1 MDSEK
6 IIGCI
11 CGIVGLFGIGYAIGA
26 SSKLK
31 SVSDAVNKSVDSI
44 IADGKVDIPKEMINE
59 TIQNNVKEMVETTA
73 RWKVNDACNKAV
85 REVETSLFNKISES
99 AENAVKQAYK
109 SMEIDAKEK
118 IAKELRN
125 IDVSDLK
132 NEVREEAT
140 QLVKDKLSS
149 QMDDILDTYNAN
161 LMNVQ
166 NIYTDTGNV
175 LKYMCRWKN
184 KNGVQDLEKARWYLE
199 HLIDHVKLLEEEN
212 K

>member
-1 MDSEK
+1 MNY
-6 IIGCI
+6 I
-11 CGIVGLFGIGYAIGA
+11 CESCG
-26 SSKLK
+26 SDLK
-31 SVSDAVNKSVDSI
+31 YYDKVSRMVRTKNRKASI
-44 IADGKVDIPKEMINE
+44 ITVKRFKCPVCNCIHRNLPNNIFPYKQYDARIITGVIEGKI
-59 TIQNNVKEMVETTA
+59 TTA

-132 NEVREEAT
+132 NEVKEEAA
-140 QLVKDKLSS
+140 QLVKDKLSY

-166 NIYTDTGNV
+166 NIYSSIA
-175 LKYMCRWKN
+175 KSMS
-184 KNGVQDLEKARWYLE
+184 ARA
-199 HLIDHVKLLEEEN
+199 
-212 K
+212 

>member
-59 TIQNNVKEMVETTA
+59 TIQNNVKEMVETAA

-132 NEVREEAT
+132 NEVKEEAA

-166 NIYTDTGNV
+166 NIYSSIAK
-175 LKYMCRWKN
+175 LMS
-184 KNGVQDLEKARWYLE
+184 ARA
-199 HLIDHVKLLEEEN
+199 
-212 K
+212 

>member
-11 CGIVGLFGIGYAIGA
+11 CGMVGLFGIGYAIGA

-132 NEVREEAT
+132 NEVKEEAA

-149 QMDDILDTYNAN
+149 QMDDILDTYNEN

-166 NIYTDTGNV
+166 NIYSSIA
-175 LKYMCRWKN
+175 KSMS
-184 KNGVQDLEKARWYLE
+184 ARA
-199 HLIDHVKLLEEEN
+199 
-212 K
+212 

>member
-59 TIQNNVKEMVETTA
+59 TIQNNVKEMVETAA

-99 AENAVKQAYK
+99 AENAVKQTYK

-132 NEVREEAT
+132 NEVKEEAA

-166 NIYTDTGNV
+166 NIYSSIA
-175 LKYMCRWKN
+175 KSMS
-184 KNGVQDLEKARWYLE
+184 ARA
-199 HLIDHVKLLEEEN
+199 
-212 K
+212 

>member
-11 CGIVGLFGIGYAIGA
+11 CGMVGLFGIGYAIGA

-132 NEVREEAT
+132 NEVKEEAA

-166 NIYTDTGNV
+166 NINSSIA
-175 LKYMCRWKN
+175 KSMS
-184 KNGVQDLEKARWYLE
+184 ARA
-199 HLIDHVKLLEEEN
+199 
-212 K
+212 

>member
-44 IADGKVDIPKEMINE
+44 IADGKVDIPKEMIDE

-73 RWKVNDACNKAV
+73 RWKVNDTCNKAV
-85 REVETSLFNKISES
+85 REIETSLFNKISES

-132 NEVREEAT
+132 NEVKEEAA

-166 NIYTDTGNV
+166 NIYSSIA
-175 LKYMCRWKN
+175 KSMS
-184 KNGVQDLEKARWYLE
+184 ARA
-199 HLIDHVKLLEEEN
+199 
-212 K
+212 

>member
-109 SMEIDAKEK
+109 SIEIDAKEK

-132 NEVREEAT
+132 NEVKEEAA

-166 NIYTDTGNV
+166 NIYSSIA
-175 LKYMCRWKN
+175 KSMS
-184 KNGVQDLEKARWYLE
+184 ARA
-199 HLIDHVKLLEEEN
+199 
-212 K
+212 

>member
-59 TIQNNVKEMVETTA
+59 TIQNNVKEMVETAA
-73 RWKVNDACNKAV
+73 RWKVNDACNKAG

-132 NEVREEAT
+132 NEVKEEAA

-166 NIYTDTGNV
+166 NIYSSIA
-175 LKYMCRWKN
+175 KSMS
-184 KNGVQDLEKARWYLE
+184 ARA
-199 HLIDHVKLLEEEN
+199 
-212 K
+212 

>member
-1 MDSEK
+1 MNSEK

-31 SVSDAVNKSVDSI
+31 SVSEAVNKSVDSI

-59 TIQNNVKEMVETTA
+59 TIQNSVKEMVETTA

-85 REVETSLFNKISES
+85 REVEISLYNKISES
-99 AENAVKQAYK
+99 AENAVKQTYK
-109 SMEIDAKEK
+109 TMEIDAKEK

-132 NEVREEAT
+132 NDVKEEAA

-166 NIYTDTGNV
+166 NIYSSIA
-175 LKYMCRWKN
+175 KSMS
-184 KNGVQDLEKARWYLE
+184 ARA
-199 HLIDHVKLLEEEN
+199 
-212 K
+212 

>member
-11 CGIVGLFGIGYAIGA
+11 CGMVGLFGIGYAIGA

-85 REVETSLFNKISES
+85 REVETLLFNKISES

-132 NEVREEAT
+132 NEVKEEAA

-166 NIYTDTGNV
+166 NIYSSIA
-175 LKYMCRWKN
+175 KSMS
-184 KNGVQDLEKARWYLE
+184 ARA
-199 HLIDHVKLLEEEN
+199 
-212 K
+212 

>member
-26 SSKLK
+26 NSKLK

-44 IADGKVDIPKEMINE
+44 IADGKVDIPKEMIDE

-132 NEVREEAT
+132 NEVKEEAA

-166 NIYTDTGNV
+166 NIYSSIA
-175 LKYMCRWKN
+175 KSMS
-184 KNGVQDLEKARWYLE
+184 ARA
-199 HLIDHVKLLEEEN
+199 
-212 K
+212 

>member
-44 IADGKVDIPKEMINE
+44 IADGKVNIPKEMINE

-85 REVETSLFNKISES
+85 REVETSLFNRISES

-109 SMEIDAKEK
+109 CMEIDAKEK

-132 NEVREEAT
+132 NEVKEEAA

-149 QMDDILDTYNAN
+149 QMDDILDAYNAN

-166 NIYTDTGNV
+166 NIYSSIA
-175 LKYMCRWKN
+175 KSMS
-184 KNGVQDLEKARWYLE
+184 ARA
-199 HLIDHVKLLEEEN
+199 
-212 K
+212 

>member
-11 CGIVGLFGIGYAIGA
+11 CGIIGLFGIGYAIGA

-132 NEVREEAT
+132 NEVKEEAV

-166 NIYTDTGNV
+166 NIYSSIA
-175 LKYMCRWKN
+175 KSMS
-184 KNGVQDLEKARWYLE
+184 ARA
-199 HLIDHVKLLEEEN
+199 
-212 K
+212 

>member
-140 QLVKDKLSS
+140 QLVKEKLSS

-166 NIYTDTGNV
+166 NIYSSIA
-175 LKYMCRWKN
+175 KSMS
-184 KNGVQDLEKARWYLE
+184 ARA
-199 HLIDHVKLLEEEN
+199 
-212 K
+212 

>member
-132 NEVREEAT
+132 DEVKEEAA

-166 NIYTDTGNV
+166 NIYSSIA
-175 LKYMCRWKN
+175 KSMS
-184 KNGVQDLEKARWYLE
+184 ARA
-199 HLIDHVKLLEEEN
+199 
-212 K
+212 

>member
-109 SMEIDAKEK
+109 SKEIDAKEK

-132 NEVREEAT
+132 NEVKEEAA

-166 NIYTDTGNV
+166 NIYSSIA
-175 LKYMCRWKN
+175 KSMS
-184 KNGVQDLEKARWYLE
+184 ARA
-199 HLIDHVKLLEEEN
+199 
-212 K
+212 

>member
-125 IDVSDLK
+125 IDVSGLK
-132 NEVREEAT
+132 NEVKEEAA

-161 LMNVQ
+161 LINVQ
-166 NIYTDTGNV
+166 NIYSSIA
-175 LKYMCRWKN
+175 KSMS
-184 KNGVQDLEKARWYLE
+184 ARA
-199 HLIDHVKLLEEEN
+199 
-212 K
+212 

>member
-73 RWKVNDACNKAV
+73 RWKVN
-85 REVETSLFNKISES
+85 
-99 AENAVKQAYK
+99 
-109 SMEIDAKEK
+109 AKEK

-166 NIYTDTGNV
+166 NIYSSIA
-175 LKYMCRWKN
+175 KSMS
-184 KNGVQDLEKARWYLE
+184 ARA
-199 HLIDHVKLLEEEN
+199 
-212 K
+212 

>member
-6 IIGCI
+6 IIGCT
-11 CGIVGLFGIGYAIGA
+11 CGMVGLFGIGYAIGA

-132 NEVREEAT
+132 NEVKEEAA

-166 NIYTDTGNV
+166 NIYSSIA
-175 LKYMCRWKN
+175 KSMS
-184 KNGVQDLEKARWYLE
+184 ARA
-199 HLIDHVKLLEEEN
+199 
-212 K
+212 

>member
-44 IADGKVDIPKEMINE
+44 IADGKVDIPKEMIDE

-99 AENAVKQAYK
+99 AETAVKQAYK

-132 NEVREEAT
+132 NEVKEEAA

-166 NIYTDTGNV
+166 NIYSSIA
-175 LKYMCRWKN
+175 KSMS
-184 KNGVQDLEKARWYLE
+184 ARA
-199 HLIDHVKLLEEEN
+199 
-212 K
+212 

>member
-1 MDSEK
+1 MNQYAYNGPVMEFGRCIADNWVGSTYATSEK
-6 IIGCI
+6 KAKSN
-11 CGIVGLFGIGYAIGA
+11 LAYQFKKNNNRAIGA

-132 NEVREEAT
+132 NEVKEEAA

-166 NIYTDTGNV
+166 NIYSSIA
-175 LKYMCRWKN
+175 KSMS
-184 KNGVQDLEKARWYLE
+184 ARA
-199 HLIDHVKLLEEEN
+199 
-212 K
+212 

>member
-132 NEVREEAT
+132 NEVEEEAA

-166 NIYTDTGNV
+166 NIYSSIA
-175 LKYMCRWKN
+175 KSMS
-184 KNGVQDLEKARWYLE
+184 ARA
-199 HLIDHVKLLEEEN
+199 
-212 K
+212 

>member
-11 CGIVGLFGIGYAIGA
+11 FGIVGLFGIGYAIGA

-85 REVETSLFNKISES
+85 REVETLLFNKISES

-132 NEVREEAT
+132 NEVREEAA

-166 NIYTDTGNV
+166 NIYSSIA
-175 LKYMCRWKN
+175 KSMS
-184 KNGVQDLEKARWYLE
+184 ARA
-199 HLIDHVKLLEEEN
+199 
-212 K
+212 

>member
-85 REVETSLFNKISES
+85 REVETSLFNRISES

-109 SMEIDAKEK
+109 CMEIDAKEK

-132 NEVREEAT
+132 NEVKEEAA

-149 QMDDILDTYNAN
+149 QMDDILDAYNAN

-166 NIYTDTGNV
+166 NIYSSIA
-175 LKYMCRWKN
+175 KSMRC
-184 KNGVQDLEKARWYLE
+184 
-199 HLIDHVKLLEEEN
+199 
-212 K
+212 

>member
-1 MDSEK
+1 MMAY
-6 IIGCI
+6 IGQT
-11 CGIVGLFGIGYAIGA
+11 
-26 SSKLK
+26 
-31 SVSDAVNKSVDSI
+31 SI

-132 NEVREEAT
+132 NEVKEEAA

-166 NIYTDTGNV
+166 NIYSSIA
-175 LKYMCRWKN
+175 KSMS
-184 KNGVQDLEKARWYLE
+184 ARA
-199 HLIDHVKLLEEEN
+199 
-212 K
+212 

>member
-59 TIQNNVKEMVETTA
+59 TIQNNVKEMVETAA
-73 RWKVNDACNKAV
+73 RWKVNDACNKTV

-132 NEVREEAT
+132 NEVKEEAA

-166 NIYTDTGNV
+166 NIYSSIA
-175 LKYMCRWKN
+175 KSMS
-184 KNGVQDLEKARWYLE
+184 ARA
-199 HLIDHVKLLEEEN
+199 
-212 K
+212 

>member
-6 IIGCI
+6 VIGCI
-11 CGIVGLFGIGYAIGA
+11 CGIIGLFGIGYAIGA

-44 IADGKVDIPKEMINE
+44 IADGKVDIPKEVINE

-85 REVETSLFNKISES
+85 REVETSLFNRISES

-132 NEVREEAT
+132 NEVKEEAA

-166 NIYTDTGNV
+166 NIYSSIA
-175 LKYMCRWKN
+175 KSIS
-184 KNGVQDLEKARWYLE
+184 ARA
-199 HLIDHVKLLEEEN
+199 
-212 K
+212 

>member
-132 NEVREEAT
+132 NEVKEEAA

-166 NIYTDTGNV
+166 NIYSSIAKS
-175 LKYMCRWKN
+175 LS
-184 KNGVQDLEKARWYLE
+184 ARA
-199 HLIDHVKLLEEEN
+199 
-212 K
+212 

>member
-11 CGIVGLFGIGYAIGA
+11 CGMVGLFGIGYAIGA

-31 SVSDAVNKSVDSI
+31 SVSYAVNKSVDSI

-132 NEVREEAT
+132 NEVKEEAA

-166 NIYTDTGNV
+166 NIYSSIA
-175 LKYMCRWKN
+175 KSMS
-184 KNGVQDLEKARWYLE
+184 ARA
-199 HLIDHVKLLEEEN
+199 
-212 K
+212 

>member
-59 TIQNNVKEMVETTA
+59 TIQNNVKEIVETTA

-132 NEVREEAT
+132 NEVKEEAA

-166 NIYTDTGNV
+166 NIYSSIA
-175 LKYMCRWKN
+175 KSMS
-184 KNGVQDLEKARWYLE
+184 ARA
-199 HLIDHVKLLEEEN
+199 
-212 K
+212 

>member
-99 AENAVKQAYK
+99 AENAVKHAYK

-132 NEVREEAT
+132 NEVKEEAA

-166 NIYTDTGNV
+166 NIYSSIA
-175 LKYMCRWKN
+175 KSMS
-184 KNGVQDLEKARWYLE
+184 ARA
-199 HLIDHVKLLEEEN
+199 
-212 K
+212 

>member
-132 NEVREEAT
+132 NEVKEEAA
-140 QLVKDKLSS
+140 QLVKDELSS

-166 NIYTDTGNV
+166 NIYSSIA
-175 LKYMCRWKN
+175 KSMS
-184 KNGVQDLEKARWYLE
+184 ARA
-199 HLIDHVKLLEEEN
+199 
-212 K
+212 

>member
-11 CGIVGLFGIGYAIGA
+11 CGMVGLFGIGYAIGA

-31 SVSDAVNKSVDSI
+31 SVSD
-44 IADGKVDIPKEMINE
+44 
-59 TIQNNVKEMVETTA
+59 
-73 RWKVNDACNKAV
+73 
-85 REVETSLFNKISES
+85 
-99 AENAVKQAYK
+99 AVKQAYK

-132 NEVREEAT
+132 NEVKEEAA

-166 NIYTDTGNV
+166 NIYSSIA
-175 LKYMCRWKN
+175 KSMS
-184 KNGVQDLEKARWYLE
+184 ARA
-199 HLIDHVKLLEEEN
+199 
-212 K
+212 

>member
-132 NEVREEAT
+132 NEVKEEAA
-140 QLVKDKLSS
+140 QLVKDKLSY

-166 NIYTDTGNV
+166 NIYSSIA
-175 LKYMCRWKN
+175 KSMS
-184 KNGVQDLEKARWYLE
+184 ARA
-199 HLIDHVKLLEEEN
+199 
-212 K
+212 

>member
-1 MDSEK
+1 MSKKKVLLRGVFINRDTNGEGVLKVGTTLIRVSTVM
-6 IIGCI
+6 
-11 CGIVGLFGIGYAIGA
+11 GILY
-26 SSKLK
+26 
-31 SVSDAVNKSVDSI
+31 

-132 NEVREEAT
+132 NEVKEEAA

-166 NIYTDTGNV
+166 NIYSSIA
-175 LKYMCRWKN
+175 KSMS
-184 KNGVQDLEKARWYLE
+184 ARA
-199 HLIDHVKLLEEEN
+199 
-212 K
+212 

>member
-59 TIQNNVKEMVETTA
+59 TIQNNVKEMVETAA

-109 SMEIDAKEK
+109 SMGIDAKEK

-132 NEVREEAT
+132 NEVKEEAA

-166 NIYTDTGNV
+166 NIYSSIA
-175 LKYMCRWKN
+175 KSMS
-184 KNGVQDLEKARWYLE
+184 ARA
-199 HLIDHVKLLEEEN
+199 
-212 K
+212 

>member
-6 IIGCI
+6 IIGCM

-85 REVETSLFNKISES
+85 MEVEASLFNKISES
-99 AENAVKQAYK
+99 AESAVKQAYK
-109 SMEIDAKEK
+109 SMEIDAREK

-132 NEVREEAT
+132 SEVKEEAA

-166 NIYTDTGNV
+166 NIYSSIA
-175 LKYMCRWKN
+175 KSMS
-184 KNGVQDLEKARWYLE
+184 ARA
-199 HLIDHVKLLEEEN
+199 
-212 K
+212 

>member
-44 IADGKVDIPKEMINE
+44 IADGKVDIPKEMIDE

-132 NEVREEAT
+132 NEVKEEAA

-149 QMDDILDTYNAN
+149 QMDDILDTCNAN

-166 NIYTDTGNV
+166 NIYSSIA
-175 LKYMCRWKN
+175 KSMS
-184 KNGVQDLEKARWYLE
+184 ARA
-199 HLIDHVKLLEEEN
+199 
-212 K
+212 

>member
-44 IADGKVDIPKEMINE
+44 IADGKIDIPKEMINE

-132 NEVREEAT
+132 NEVKEEAA

-166 NIYTDTGNV
+166 NIYSSIA
-175 LKYMCRWKN
+175 KSMS
-184 KNGVQDLEKARWYLE
+184 ARA
-199 HLIDHVKLLEEEN
+199 
-212 K
+212 